1 MPAADIK
8 GHVSKGGH
16 VTSPQDIRSAR
27 NSKTPLLHLQPEDR
41 RNCRIDHYLPG
52 KMKILSLQT
61 LLQDSELLAA
71 DRAAQDASNLAIYCM
86 DLNKNDNLLAVGTID
101 GCIKIYDMNINKL
114 VTSLDSHNGTVTC
127 MKWTS
132 CGKFLVSGSD
142 DKCIIIWQ
150 KQQLSTSKQ
159 KMVHFQLVKRLIGHE
174 SDVQNLSFN
183 SGDNLL
189 MSCGLDCKIIIW
201 QFNHTTLLTSKLLE
215 LDNIHTNFI
224 KGCEFDPTGKFFA
237 TISDDKIL
245 KIYKYSFNK
254 INNAFKFNLE
264 VEITEPFKDS
274 KSFKVTYFSKMHWS
288 PNGQFLIIPNGKSG
302 ILENCCILV
311 DRLNHWDYSF
321 KLIGNAMPIEVCRF
335 NPVVFVN
342 DNNSKG
348 ISDPVNS
355 ISEQNLI
362 IATGGQEKCLVLW
375 STTKCVPLIVLK
387 NMFKKQISD
396 LTWDKNGCRLYIS
409 SFDGDIKVLDFEDV
423 KELTEFINLTKD
435 SEEEFK
441 LKAVD
446 PEQNYK
452 FLQKYGNSKQEKSL
466 GEDNKLLE
474 TIEDIEIGK
483 MVNDLLPE
491 KYQSTKGD
499 EVNTSNK
506 NDEQNRSNNIEKS
519 SNKDVEPS
527 INILVAKRRSN
538 SRNSDGTIKKR
549 RVVLQPVLKAAAS
562 TETEASKPK
571 DTAGKKTDSNVANEQ
586 ITFDVKNLSKS
597 SVKLPRLGYQ
607 TLIQGLKENQ
617 EWHRKHLFAKND
629 SLEALSSRIGLS
641 ASTISSV
648 LPDTDLHTEVS
659 MNTGHVFEIR
669 NSKERKLIYDEHVG
683 RNESYGNLTKMLC
696 FKKGSIKWDFF
707 CKENI
712 TQFLLVNDKTI
723 CICLDDHQLLILSI
737 DTGLTITNKIYFNDR
752 ILQVKLLADHKDLL
766 STEPSSLLIM
776 GENGS
781 LTLMTED
788 TVLFK
793 EISTSHLLYSDICL
807 SDHLRVKKVHC
818 GKKFYD
824 TYLNKDRNLV
834 VDLLVFEKLYQY
846 EYNKYI
852 TKGSG
857 NNKPRY
863 FNFDESLIFKELRKQ
878 KYSFPKKESALLIKE
893 SYSYSPAMQCW
904 LLSD

>member
-1 MPAADIK
+1 
-8 GHVSKGGH
+8 
-16 VTSPQDIRSAR
+16 
-27 NSKTPLLHLQPEDR
+27 
-41 RNCRIDHYLPG
+41 
-52 KMKILSLQT
+52 MKILSLQT
-61 LLQDSELLAA
+61 LLQDSESLSA
-71 DRAAQDASNLAIYCM
+71 DRAPQDASNLAIYCM
-86 DLNKNDNLLAVGTID
+86 DLNKNDNLLAIGTID
-101 GCIKIYDMNINKL
+101 GCIRIYDMTINKL
-114 VTSLDSHNGTVTC
+114 VTSLDLHNGTVTC

-150 KQQLSTSKQ
+150 KQNLSTSNKQ

-183 SGDNLL
+183 NNDNLL

-201 QFNHTTLLTSKLLE
+201 QFNQTTLLTTKLLE

-237 TISDDKIL
+237 TISDDKVL
-245 KIYKYSFNK
+245 KIYKYSFNN
-254 INNAFKFNLE
+254 INNSFKFNLE
-264 VEITEPFKDS
+264 IEITEPFTDS

-302 ILENCCILV
+302 TLENCCILI

-335 NPVVFVN
+335 NPVVFIN
-342 DNNSKG
+342 DNNTKNV
-348 ISDPVNS
+348 SDPVNS
-355 ISEQNLI
+355 MTEQNLI

-375 STTKCVPLIVLK
+375 STTKCVPLIILK

-396 LTWDKNGCRLYIS
+396 ITWSKNGCRLYIS
-409 SFDGDIKVLDFEDV
+409 SFDGDVKILDFVDV
-423 KELTEFINLTKD
+423 NELTEFINLTKD

-446 PEQNYK
+446 PKQNYK
-452 FLQKYGNSKQEKSL
+452 FLQKYGNSKQEKLL

-474 TIEDIEIGK
+474 TIEDIKIGK

-491 KYQSTKGD
+491 KYQSSKTN
-499 EVNTSNK
+499 EVNTANK
-506 NDEQNRSNNIEKS
+506 NNEQNKSNNIENNN
-519 SNKDVEPS
+519 NKDTQPS

-538 SRNSDGTIKKR
+538 SRNTDGTVKKR
-549 RVVLQPVLKAAAS
+549 RVVLQPVLKAGPS
-562 TETEASKPK
+562 METEASKSK
-571 DTAGKKTDSNVANEQ
+571 DTDGKKTDIVAINEE
-586 ITFDVKNLSKS
+586 IAFDLKNLSKS

-607 TLIQGLKENQ
+607 TLVQGLKENQ

-629 SLEALSSRIGLS
+629 SIEAISPRIGLNS
-641 ASTISSV
+641 STISTV

-669 NSKERKLIYDEHVG
+669 NSKERKLIYDEHVV
-683 RNESYGNLTKMLC
+683 RNESYGNLTKMIC

-712 TQFLLVNDKTI
+712 TQFLVVNDKAI
-723 CICLDDHQLLILSI
+723 CICLDDHQLLLLSI
-737 DTGLTITNKIYFNDR
+737 DTGLTITNKIFFNDR
-752 ILQVKLLADHKDLL
+752 VLQMKLLANQKDPLI
-766 STEPSSLLIM
+766 SKPCFLLIM
-776 GENGS
+776 GENGC
-781 LTLMTED
+781 LTLMTES
-788 TVLFK
+788 TVLLK

-807 SDHLRVKKVHC
+807 GDHLRIKKVHC
-818 GKKFYD
+818 SKKFYD
-824 TYLNKDRNLV
+824 IYLNKDQNLV

-852 TKGSG
+852 TKGLG

-863 FNFDESLIFKELRKQ
+863 FNFDDSLIFKELRKQ
-878 KYSFPKKESALLIKE
+878 KYSFPKNELALLIKE
-893 SYSYSPAMQCW
+893 SYSYSTNMQCW
-904 LLSD
+904 LLTE